1 MVNSEV
7 IAGLDIGTDRIR
19 ALLAEYD
26 SDGKLLISG
35 WGESRSEG
43 TRRGVVVNIEA
54 AREAILTAIEAAEQE
69 AGRTVTELLVA
80 LGGSS
85 VSSLNSRGVVAVSGK
100 NREISAVD
108 VERVLEAARAVVIPM
123 DRDILHILPQE
134 YIIDDQRGVR
144 NPIDMI
150 GIRLEAEVHIVTASV
165 SVIKNMEKAMER
177 ADYRIREIVLG
188 TLATARASLS
198 DEEREMGVL
207 LVDIGTSST
216 DYISVCGGAPR
227 ITGSV
232 PFGGTQATSDLSIV
246 LKIPMEWAE
255 RIKCE
260 LGCCW
265 ETLIREGENAVV
277 PGIGGRRAISVPAS
291 EICRI
296 LKPRVTEIFM
306 MIKRGME
313 KSAGLMEAGTGI
325 VLAGGGA
332 LLPGITDLAESVFGQ
347 PARIANPRSSISW
360 PNPCRDTRW
369 AKTAGLVLLG
379 DAIADRSVGREKE
392 AQETEF
398 ANPLKGLLKWLG
410 EFF

>member
-1 MVNSEV
+1 MDSEV

-19 ALLAEYD
+19 VLVAEYG
-26 SDGKLLISG
+26 SEGKLLVSG
-35 WGESRSEG
+35 WGQSPSQG

-69 AGRTVTELLVA
+69 AGRTVTDLLVA
-80 LGGSS
+80 VGGPS

-134 YIIDDQRGVR
+134 YIIDDQRGMR

-165 SVIKNMEKAMER
+165 SVMKNIEKAIGR
-177 ADYRIREIVLG
+177 ADYKAREIVLG

-198 DEEREMGVL
+198 DEEKEMGVL
-207 LVDIGTSST
+207 LMDIGTSFT
-216 DYISVCGGAPR
+216 DYISVHGGAPR
-227 ITGSV
+227 VTGSV
-232 PFGGTQATSDLSIV
+232 PFGGTQVTSDLSVV

-265 ETLIREGENAVV
+265 ETLIREGENAIV
-277 PGIGGRRAISVPAS
+277 PGIGGRKAISIPTS

-296 LKPRVTEIFM
+296 LKPRVIEILM
-306 MIKRGME
+306 MIKRGIE
-313 KSAGLMEAGTGI
+313 KSTNMVEINTGI
-325 VLAGGGA
+325 VLTGGGA

-347 PARIANPRSSISW
+347 PARVANPKSSISW

-369 AKTAGLVLLG
+369 TKAAGLVLLG
-379 DAIADRSVGREKE
+379 DAIADKGIDKEKVV
-392 AQETEF
+392 QETDL
-398 ANPLKGLLKWLG
+398 ANPLRGLLKWLG

>member
-1 MVNSEV
+1 VDSEVV
-7 IAGLDIGTDRIR
+7 IAGLDIGTNSIR
-19 ALLAEYD
+19 VLVAEYG
-26 SDGKLLISG
+26 SDGKLLVSG
-35 WGESRSEG
+35 WGQSRSQG
-43 TRRGVVVNIEA
+43 THRGVVVNIEA
-54 AREAILTAIEAAEQE
+54 AREAISTAIEAAEQE

-85 VSSLNSRGVVAVSGK
+85 ISSLNSRGVVAVSGK
-100 NREISAVD
+100 NREISVAD

-165 SVIKNMEKAMER
+165 SVMKNIEKAMER
-177 ADYRIREIVLG
+177 SDYKAQEIVLG

-198 DEEREMGVL
+198 DEEKEMGVL
-207 LVDIGTSST
+207 LMDIGTSST
-216 DYISVCGGAPR
+216 DFISVCGGAPR
-227 ITGSV
+227 VTGSV
-232 PFGGTQATSDLSIV
+232 PFGGTQATSDLSVV

-265 ETLIREGENAVV
+265 ETLIREEENAIV
-277 PGIGGRRAISVPAS
+277 PGIGGRKAISVSAS

-296 LKPRVTEIFM
+296 LKPRVTEILM
-306 MIKRGME
+306 MIKRGIE
-313 KSAGLMEAGTGI
+313 KSTNMIDINTGI

-347 PARIANPRSSISW
+347 PARVANPRSSISW
-360 PNPCRDTRW
+360 PNPCRNTKW
-369 AKTAGLVLLG
+369 SKAAGLILLG
-379 DAIADRSVGREKE
+379 DAIADKNMDKVRE
-392 AQETEF
+392 AQETEI
-398 ANPLKGLLKWLG
+398 ANPLRGLLKWLG

>member
-1 MVNSEV
+1 MDSEV

-19 ALLAEYD
+19 VLVAEYD
-26 SDGKLLISG
+26 SDGKFLVSG

-85 VSSLNSRGVVAVSGK
+85 VSSLNSRGVVPVSGK
-100 NREISAVD
+100 NREISAAD

-165 SVIKNMEKAMER
+165 SVMKNIEKAMDR
-177 ADYRIREIVLG
+177 ADYKVRDVVLG
-188 TLATARASLS
+188 ILATARASLS
-198 DEEREMGVL
+198 DEEKEMGVL

-216 DYISVCGGAPR
+216 DYISVCEGAPR
-227 ITGSV
+227 VTGSV
-232 PFGGTQATSDLSIV
+232 PFGGTQATSDLSVV

-260 LGCCW
+260 LGSCW
-265 ETLIREGENAVV
+265 EPLIREGENAIV
-277 PGIGGRRAISVPAS
+277 PGIGGRRAISIPAS

-296 LKPRVTEIFM
+296 LRPRVTEIFM
-306 MIKRGME
+306 MIKRGIE
-313 KSAGLMEAGTGI
+313 KTAGLIETGTGI

-347 PARIANPRSSISW
+347 PARIANPKTSISW

-369 AKTAGLVLLG
+369 IKAAGLVLLG
-379 DAIADRSVGREKE
+379 DVIAGANKGKE
-392 AQETEF
+392 IQETEHF
-398 ANPLKGLLKWLG
+398 NPLRGLLKWLG

>member
-1 MVNSEV
+1 MDSEV
-7 IAGLDIGTDRIR
+7 IVGLDIGTDKIR
-19 ALLAEYD
+19 VLVAEYD
-26 SDGKLLISG
+26 SGGKLLISG

-43 TRRGVVVNIEA
+43 TRRGAVVNIEA
-54 AREAILTAIEAAEQE
+54 ARDAISAAIETAEQE

-85 VSSLNSRGVVAVSGK
+85 ISSLNSRGVVPVSGK
-100 NREISAVD
+100 NREISTED

-165 SVIKNMEKAMER
+165 SVIKNMEKAIER
-177 ADYRIREIVLG
+177 ADYKVRDVFLG
-188 TLATARASLS
+188 NLATARASLS
-198 DEEREMGVL
+198 EEEKEMGVL
-207 LVDIGTSST
+207 LMDIGASST
-216 DYISVCGGAPR
+216 DYISITGGAPR

-232 PFGGTQATSDLSIV
+232 PFGGTQATSDLSVV

-255 RIKCE
+255 RIKRE

-265 ETLIREGENAVV
+265 ESSIREEGNAIV
-277 PGIGGRRAISVPAS
+277 PGIGGRKTIIVPAV
-291 EICRI
+291 EICDI
-296 LKPRVTEIFM
+296 LKPRLVEIFM
-306 MIKRGME
+306 MIKRAVE
-313 KSAGLMEAGTGI
+313 KSVGLIETSAGI
-325 VLAGGGA
+325 VLVGGGA

-347 PARIANPRSSISW
+347 PARVANPKTSISW
-360 PNPCRDTRW
+360 PKPCQDTRW
-369 AKTAGLVLLG
+369 SKAAGLVLLG
-379 DAIADRSVGREKE
+379 DAVSEKSMTKEKE
-392 AQETEF
+392 VQETEF
-398 ANPLKGLLKWLG
+398 ANPLRGLLRWLG